1 MALIYTYPRL
11 TTVANDDLFLITDV
25 DGSNTNV
32 KPTKSVTF
40 ATIKQAI
47 AGSVTINYIPVS
59 DGSAFVDSVMFQQP
73 GTAYGTTKN
82 VVIGGNIY
90 QSDMGNSV
98 SIGQNA
104 LANGVDG
111 TDGENVAIGLN
122 ALNALT
128 TGTNNVA
135 IGSLALSS
143 AAGSAPNNVAISKNA
158 LVNLTGGVGN
168 ISLGFNSGQ
177 SITTGDRNV
186 VVGHL
191 ATQFTTVST
200 GAWNSNII
208 LGASAFAGGTTN
220 SSVIEN
226 IAIGDSALAN
236 LNNVGTLS
244 RVIMI
249 GKEAG
254 RDMQGNPV

>member
-11 TTVANDDLFLITDV
+11 TTVANDDLFVITDF

-47 AGSVTINYIPVS
+47 AGSVTVDYIPVS

-111 TDGENVAIGLN
+111 TDGENVAIGQN

-135 IGSLALSS
+135 IGSSTLLN
-143 AAGSAPNNVAISKNA
+143 GQTVINNIAISKHQN
-158 LVNLTGGVGN
+158 
-168 ISLGFNSGQ
+168 
-177 SITTGDRNV
+177 
-186 VVGHL
+186 
-191 ATQFTTVST
+191 
-200 GAWNSNII
+200 
-208 LGASAFAGGTTN
+208 
-220 SSVIEN
+220 
-226 IAIGDSALAN
+226 
-236 LNNVGTLS
+236 
-244 RVIMI
+244 
-249 GKEAG
+249 
-254 RDMQGNPV
+254 